1 MNAGVDAAAL
11 SPGGL
16 RSILGPST
24 QLGFVVRDVEAAMR
38 HWIDVFGVGPF
49 LFLEK
54 GTGRPAPQSFFRRQ
68 STHVETRLAFGYM
81 GEVQIELIEQT
92 NDAPSPYRDFLEGGR
107 EGLQHLGFWVH
118 DHESACRQVE
128 AAGYEIE
135 FEIPVASIG
144 KSIVYYRSPSVVG
157 PMVELVPPVWR
168 RSRAAVKA
176 HLDAF
181 EGQVSTFQTY
191 GAFLTHAGVSF
202 D

>member
-1 MNAGVDAAAL
+1 MTAGADTRVL

-54 GTGRPAPQSFFRRQ
+54 GTGRPAPQAFFRKQ

-81 GEVQIELIEQT
+81 GDVQIELIEQV
-92 NDAPSPYRDFLEGGR
+92 NDAPSPYREFLESGR

-118 DHESACRQVE
+118 DHEEACRKVE
-128 AAGYEIE
+128 AAGYEVE

-144 KSIVYYRSPSVVG
+144 QSIIYYRSPSLVG

-181 EGQVSTFQTY
+181 EGDTSTFETY
-191 GAFLTHAGVSF
+191 GDFLAFAGVRF